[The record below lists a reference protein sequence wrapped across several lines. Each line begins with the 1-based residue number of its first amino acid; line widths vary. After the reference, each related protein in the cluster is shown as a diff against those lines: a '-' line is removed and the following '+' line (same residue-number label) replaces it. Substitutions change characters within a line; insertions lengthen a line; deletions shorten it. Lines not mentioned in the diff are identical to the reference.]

1 VDTTFNVTSTAINLM
16 GLRSDDLVFMTT
28 PNLGSDNLGGESVVV
43 YSYDLESPENDNPEA
58 ESLWAAV
65 REDTVADW
73 VAANPEDEAE

>member
-1 VDTTFNVTSTAINLM
+1 
-16 GLRSDDLVFMTT
+16 
-28 PNLGSDNLGGESVVV
+28 VVV
-43 YSYDLESPENDNPEA
+43 YSYDLENPGNDNPEA